1 MEMRKR
7 ISLLLAFAGM
17 AFAQDLGQSSLP
29 QAYLNAVA
37 DAQRIDA
44 RKISR
49 DLIAITPYERGLIW
63 QRQRDNGNS
72 RVKVVTWIEAQS
84 SNQNNAP
91 SSNSYRI
98 GPMTAPAGYDDAT
111 LIWVTAVPQLKAFCS
126 EYRGSHRSA
135 TLPLRIEQVL
145 GLPPAAANSSYV
157 VEFWVRPDDLLRPAP
172 DPEVTDHEAGLD
184 FPESSRLVTI
194 DPEYKEWFL
203 RHKSTVYIKP
213 VPGTWTRLGYTY
225 DWGNPH
231 NPVGLSEFIIR
242 PQAHIEVSGIYSTDV
257 YCS

>member
-1 MEMRKR
+1 M
-7 ISLLLAFAGM
+7 SLLLALAGL
-17 AFAQDLGQSSLP
+17 AFGQDLDQSPLP
-29 QAYLNAVA
+29 QAYLDAVA

-63 QRQRDNGNS
+63 QRQGSDFKAK
-72 RVKVVTWIEAQS
+72 VKVVTWIEAQS
-84 SNQNNAP
+84 PGDTSAA
-91 SSNSYRI
+91 SSYSYRL
-98 GPMTAPAGYDDAT
+98 GPTTAPAGYDDAT
-111 LIWVTAVPQLKAFCS
+111 LIWVTAVPQLKGFCS
-126 EYRGSHRSA
+126 EYRGSHRAAS
-135 TLPLRIEQVL
+135 LPLRIEQVL
-145 GLPPAAANSSYV
+145 GLPPATANSSYV
-157 VEFWVRPDDLLRPAP
+157 VEFWVRPDDLLRPTP
-172 DPEVTDHEAGLD
+172 DPEVTDHEAELD

-203 RHKSTVYIKP
+203 RHKSTIYTKT

-242 PQAHIEVSGIYSTDV
+242 PQARIDVSAIYPTGD
-257 YCS
+257 YCR